1 MNSLQNWAK
10 RVLELEETVSS
21 LQKKLDEQKKHLS
34 VEDAKQQKPRRG
46 LLANLKSTV
55 AATASTPLGKGWG
68 KNEDASSS
76 SRKQVLLAH
85 KAKE

>member
-21 LQKKLDEQKKHLS
+21 LQKELDKQKKHFS
-34 VEDAKQQKPRRG
+34 IEEPKQQKPGRG

-55 AATASTPLGKGWG
+55 AATASTPLGEG
-68 KNEDASSS
+68 
-76 SRKQVLLAH
+76 
-85 KAKE
+85 

>member
-21 LQKKLDEQKKHLS
+21 LQKELDEQKKHLAI
-34 VEDAKQQKPRRG
+34 EEPKQQKPRRG

-55 AATASTPLGKGWG
+55 AATAAAPLGKGWG
-68 KNEDASSS
+68 KYEDASPS
-76 SRKQVLLAH
+76 SRKHALLAH